1 MSSVKNSVQ
10 LIGHMGIDP
19 EVKTLE
25 NGNKVARLRM
35 ATTESYKNKNGEWQ
49 DETTWHNIVAW
60 EGIAER
66 AEKQLSKGAHV
77 LIEGKLTSRNYV
89 DSKGEKKYIYEVR
102 ATSFLLLDKKDSNTA
117 TATAPANAIADDG
130 LPF

>member
-25 NGNKVARLRM
+25 NGSKVARIRL
-35 ATTESYKNKNGEWQ
+35 ATTESYKNKNGEWA

-60 EGIAER
+60 EALAER
-66 AEKQLSKGAHV
+66 AERQLTKGAHV
-77 LIEGKLTSRNYV
+77 LIEGKLVSRNYV
-89 DSKGEKKYIYEVR
+89 DNKGEKKYIYEVR
-102 ATSFLLLDKKDSNTA
+102 ATNILLLDRKDGNTS
-117 TATAPANAIADDG
+117 APPASQEETEN

>member
-19 EVKTLE
+19 EVRTLD
-25 NGNKVARLRM
+25 NGIKVARLRM
-35 ATTESYKNKNGEWQ
+35 ATTERYKNKKGEWQ

-60 EGIAER
+60 EAIAER
-66 AEKQLSKGAHV
+66 TEKQLSKGCHV
-77 LIEGKLTSRNYV
+77 LVEGRLISRNYL
-89 DSKGEKKYIYEVR
+89 DNKGEKKYVYEVR
-102 ATSFLLLDKKDSNTA
+102 ATSFILLDKRDNTSG
-117 TATAPANAIADDG
+117 PAVIESPADEN